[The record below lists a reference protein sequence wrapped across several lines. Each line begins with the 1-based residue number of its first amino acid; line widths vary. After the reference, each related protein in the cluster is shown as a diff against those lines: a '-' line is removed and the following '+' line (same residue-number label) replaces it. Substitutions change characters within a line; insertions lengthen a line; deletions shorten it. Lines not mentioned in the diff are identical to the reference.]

1 VLRLRVDARRPA
13 PPLGRALAEA
23 TRARTSSKVGI
34 PYRPSKAVPRSRGR
48 RSRARSVLSSAS
60 VKSSVNQP
68 VMSVPSIV
76 LAVRREANSGRL
88 ATSVVPEI
96 SFSWRQTRTPSFVA
110 TRSGSTKSA
119 PCSIARR

>member
-1 VLRLRVDARRPA
+1 M
-13 PPLGRALAEA
+13 G
-23 TRARTSSKVGI
+23 TSN
-34 PYRPSKAVPRSRGR
+34 RPSKAVPRSSGS

-68 VMSVPSIV
+68 LTEAPSTV
-76 LAVRREANSGRL
+76 FVARRAANSGRL

-119 PCSIARR
+119 PCSIATR